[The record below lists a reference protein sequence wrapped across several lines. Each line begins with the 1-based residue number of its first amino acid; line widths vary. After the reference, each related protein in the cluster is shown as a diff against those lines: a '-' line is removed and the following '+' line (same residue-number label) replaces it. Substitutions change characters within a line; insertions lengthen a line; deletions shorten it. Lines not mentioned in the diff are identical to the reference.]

1 MEIKKMRIA
10 RIFFGAITGAFCLI
24 IVLAILHETE
34 LILQSGNMV
43 VPVLSFNS
51 ILVQFAKISPWLFL
65 GFCLAKSNTAS
76 NIGRP
81 LLFLVLSYSALVIAE
96 FYAGLDYSVDVREII
111 SGKSYTAVLIAMITR
126 LGMLIAVIWAYAIAL
141 LILAG
146 KMTAAAKKDGAL
158 GLTRAFLILAGL
170 SLLTIAGAPL
180 FYIFEALAYGSLS
193 IYFFS
198 SGYKPTQDQH
208 IHIINDL
215 PR

>member
-1 MEIKKMRIA
+1 MELKNMRIA

-34 LILQSGNMV
+34 IIIQSGNMI
-43 VPVLSFNS
+43 VPVFSFNS
-51 ILVQFAKISPWLFL
+51 ILIQFAKIIPWLFL
-65 GFCLAKSNTAS
+65 GFCLSKADLAS
-76 NIGRP
+76 HIGRP
-81 LLFLVLSYSALVIAE
+81 LLFLVLFYSALVIAE

-111 SGKSYTAVLIAMITR
+111 SGKSYTAVLTALITR
-126 LGMLIAVIWAYAIAL
+126 LGILIAVIWAYAIAL

-146 KMTAAAKKDGAL
+146 KMTVAAKQDGAL
-158 GLTRAFLILAGL
+158 GLTRVFLILAGL
-170 SLLTIAGAPL
+170 SLLTIAGAPF

-198 SGYKPTQDQH
+198 SGYKQRQDQH
-208 IHIINDL
+208 IHIVNDL